1 MKSTS
6 VRSFYLATRNYFA
19 SKGWTVQKGH
29 YQKRSPGNPS
39 PCGSLDPEVFFF
51 AKSPA
56 GAWAYFHYDIDSYV
70 IPRQSFLCRFV
81 RNDKDYTGYFSGA
94 TTRNRDFPATDE
106 GIVQAEAALSRDADQ
121 FLHTDFLRG

>member
-6 VRSFYLATRNYFA
+6 VRSFYNAAKKHLTL
-19 SKGWTVQKGH
+19 KGWTVQKGR
-29 YQKRSPGNPS
+29 YQKRNPENPS
-39 PCGSLDPEVFFF
+39 PCGSLEPAVSFF
-51 AKSPA
+51 AKSAA
-56 GAWAYFHYDIDSYV
+56 GAWAYFSYDLDSCR
-70 IPRQSFLCRFV
+70 PDSFYCRFV
-81 RNDKDYTGYFSGA
+81 RDDKDYTGYFSGA